1 MFVEADW
8 WVDGSWF
15 KSFQEEDTMKAL
27 FVLLS
32 LVSVVAIASADITTS
47 MNSSAPW
54 VRTIDGQPAYV
65 FRLRIN
71 LTPGDDWTNASIFF
85 QQIHPFLT
93 WYQSPS
99 NDGNPPDPSLFGTYP
114 NSQWTSYYTSPADYP
129 TSSYDGGI
137 VGITSISE
145 GGWTLDTDWYDSVTG
160 PLGASGAVIG
170 QFTLRS
176 SFGSWTGFVGSA
188 TGSVGSAQQGSVPF
202 SYDLYVPEPTTV
214 VLLALGGLSLMR
226 RR

>member
-1 MFVEADW
+1 MR
-8 WVDGSWF
+8 
-15 KSFQEEDTMKAL
+15 AL

-32 LVSVVAIASADITTS
+32 LVSAVAIASANITTS
-47 MNSSAPW
+47 MNNTTPMD
-54 VRTIDGQPAYV
+54 VTIDGQPAYI
-65 FRLRIN
+65 FTLRVN
-71 LTPGDDWTNASIFF
+71 LTPDDDWTSASIFF

-137 VGITSISE
+137 VGITSVSE

-160 PLGASGAVIG
+160 PLGVSGAVIG

-176 SFGSWTGFVGSA
+176 SMGPATGYVGSA
-188 TGSVGSAQQGSVPF
+188 TGSVGSAEQGSVSF
-202 SYDLYVPEPTTV
+202 SYDLYVPEPGTMA
-214 VLLALGGLSLMR
+214 LLLLGALSFMR